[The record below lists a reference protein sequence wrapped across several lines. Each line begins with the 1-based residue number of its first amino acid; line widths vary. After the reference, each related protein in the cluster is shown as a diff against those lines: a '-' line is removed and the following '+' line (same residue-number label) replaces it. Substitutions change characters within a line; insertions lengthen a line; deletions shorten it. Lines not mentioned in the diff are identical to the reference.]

1 MNQGNTARVID
12 LDEVRRKRADEQRK
26 KAQATPAV
34 LVWVPV
40 WFWVP
45 VWPAM

>member
-1 MNQGNTARVID
+1 MNQRSARVID
-12 LDEVRRKRADEQRK
+12 LDEVRRRRADEQRQ
-26 KAQATPAV
+26 KAQSESVV

>member
-1 MNQGNTARVID
+1 MNQRSARVID
-12 LDEVRRKRADEQRK
+12 LDEVRRKRADEQRQK
-26 KAQATPAV
+26 TPSAPV
-34 LVWVPV
+34 LLVWVPV